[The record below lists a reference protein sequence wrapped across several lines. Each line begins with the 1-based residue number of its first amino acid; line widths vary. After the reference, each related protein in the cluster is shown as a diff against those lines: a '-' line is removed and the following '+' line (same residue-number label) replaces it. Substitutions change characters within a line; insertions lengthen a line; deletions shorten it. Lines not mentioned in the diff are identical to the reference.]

1 MKILARHLTRHMLSP
16 LLYLLLTFSLLF
28 IIADLTNHGEDFY
41 RYNLSLRTV
50 ATYYS
55 WQLPSMVV
63 ITIPIC
69 LLLATL
75 YSLSQLTRSS
85 EITAMRASGI
95 SLTTLLQPY
104 LTIAI
109 AALLLTTFINEWLSP
124 QYSYQ
129 AHQLIQQKKESTS
142 PPRTEPIAYRNPTLG
157 HTWTIEKIDP
167 RTYTLYDIT
176 LRQQRPDGTD
186 KQKITAAKAYWLDQH
201 WWFEDGTLQL
211 FNQQSNLMGTPQ
223 PFQIR
228 EMRDLPESPEDFLGE
243 SKDPAHLSALELRH
257 YIQNHLF
264 LSSKTLAGYRV
275 DFHHKLATPFVCLL
289 AVLLGIPI
297 GNHTGRRGS
306 LSGILLALSLF
317 FGYYATQF
325 TTQYLARKELISP
338 MLGSWFPLALFL
350 LIALLM
356 IRKMR

>member
-1 MKILARHLTRHMLSP
+1 
-16 LLYLLLTFSLLF
+16 
-28 IIADLTNHGEDFY
+28 
-41 RYNLSLRTV
+41 
-50 ATYYS
+50 
-55 WQLPSMVV
+55 
-63 ITIPIC
+63 
-69 LLLATL
+69 
-75 YSLSQLTRSS
+75 
-85 EITAMRASGI
+85 
-95 SLTTLLQPY
+95 
-104 LTIAI
+104 
-109 AALLLTTFINEWLSP
+109 
-124 QYSYQ
+124 
-129 AHQLIQQKKESTS
+129 
-142 PPRTEPIAYRNPTLG
+142 
-157 HTWTIEKIDP
+157 
-167 RTYTLYDIT
+167 
-176 LRQQRPDGTD
+176 
-186 KQKITAAKAYWLDQH
+186 
-201 WWFEDGTLQL
+201 
-211 FNQQSNLMGTPQ
+211 MGTPQ